1 MMNGLLNIYHSFTG
15 VIDTNHFVN
24 NLNSIDVVTVM
35 SSYVKKS
42 LQDSGVVVPIYVTGL
57 GIDKIYIPD
66 ANESSKNTFSF
77 LHISSCFERKGIDV
91 LLNSYF
97 DTFNANDK
105 VRLVIKTFP
114 NPHNKVEALLASL
127 KDRYSHPPSVVLINE
142 DWGDSSKLLQLYY
155 DCDVLVMPSR
165 GEGFCLPIGEAL
177 MCGKPVIATGWQ
189 MDMLNHDYPWLIDFT
204 FKRSSS
210 HLSEGDA
217 SLVEPSPRSLS
228 GASSNQFLFNKRI

>member
-1 MMNGLLNIYHSFTG
+1 MGG
-15 VIDTNHFVN
+15 VIDTKPLVN
-24 NLNSIDVVTVM
+24 NLNLDAVTVM

-114 NPHNKVEALLASL
+114 NPHNKVEALSVF

-142 DWGDSSKLLQLYY
+142 DWGTSNYY
-155 DCDVLVMPSR
+155 
-165 GEGFCLPIGEAL
+165 
-177 MCGKPVIATGWQ
+177 
-189 MDMLNHDYPWLIDFT
+189 NFT
-204 FKRSSS
+204 
-210 HLSEGDA
+210 
-217 SLVEPSPRSLS
+217 
-228 GASSNQFLFNKRI
+228 